1 MTPTAHPF
9 LLDRF
14 PSPLGE
20 ILLVSD
26 HEGHL
31 AALDFDNHESRMQR
45 LLRRHYGAGR
55 FTLTAGRAPAT
66 VTAALSA
73 FFAGDIEAIASV
85 GVRTGGTEFQR
96 RVWAALRRIPAGTT
110 MTYGELATA
119 IGRPSAC
126 RAVGL
131 ANGANPVG
139 IVVPCHRVIGADGT
153 LTGYGGGIE
162 RKRWLLAHE
171 RTWAIERRASA

>member
-1 MTPTAHPF
+1 MMLTPRTF
-9 LLDRF
+9 LLDRV

-20 ILLVSD
+20 ILLVCD
-26 HEGHL
+26 PEGHL
-31 AALDFDNHESRMQR
+31 AALDFDDHEARLQR

-55 FTLTAGRAPAT
+55 CTLAAGRAPAT
-66 VTAALSA
+66 ITAALAA
-73 FFAGDIEAIASV
+73 FFAGELEAIAAV
-85 GVRTGGTEFQR
+85 AVRTGGTEFQR

-110 MTYGELATA
+110 MTYGQLATA

-139 IVVPCHRVIGADGT
+139 IIVPCHRVIGADGT

-171 RTWAIERRASA
+171 RTWAVERRASA